1 MRRNSNFK
9 KEKLMFK
16 NRHFQVKLVK
26 DAATPVED
34 TKPLVDPEELSRIA
48 KEVVK
53 YTAIAGVVVMG
64 AAAVFNTLSEIAV
77 IVTEANVNKDND

>member
-1 MRRNSNFK
+1 
-9 KEKLMFK
+9 MFK
-16 NRHFQVKLVK
+16 NRHFEVKLVK
-26 DAATPVED
+26 DAQTPVED
-34 TKPLVDPEELSRIA
+34 AKPLVDPEELSRIA

-77 IVTEANVNKDND
+77 IATESKFKNED